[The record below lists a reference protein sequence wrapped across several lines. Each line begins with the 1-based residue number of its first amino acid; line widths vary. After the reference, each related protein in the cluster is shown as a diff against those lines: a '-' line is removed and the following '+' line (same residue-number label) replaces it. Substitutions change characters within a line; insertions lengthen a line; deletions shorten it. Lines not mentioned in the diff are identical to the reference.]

1 MGFGAG
7 ASRADRKA
15 KRRKLENSIPD
26 IPDDLETE
34 SNDDNAL
41 STKRK
46 RALDDNEND
55 GQATPRDVDQEIAKT
70 NKESSHKSK
79 KTKTASADTSS
90 LPLQIGE
97 PSDIKEAEVSLKKS
111 KKERK
116 AERKARE
123 AAADTNQEA
132 KTAAKQNDRDSNST
146 GRSDPTTTEK
156 KRVKS
161 KKQAG
166 VPGTN
171 AESKASR
178 FIVFIGEMLS
188 TVKNFTTLGSYKLL
202 GNLPFTATTATI
214 KNHFAA
220 VKPASVRHLTE
231 KDNPT
236 KSRGCAFLEFE
247 GYDRMKT
254 CLKQFH
260 QSTFNDGIS
269 APRKVNVE
277 LTAGGGGNTKDRRS
291 KIKGKNEK
299 LNEQR
304 VRQAQEADNSK
315 VDNPKVGKNKAVEVQ
330 HVLAEDSGIH
340 PSRKAR
346 IGG

>member
-1 MGFGAG
+1 MGFGTG
-7 ASRADRKA
+7 ASRAERKA
-15 KRRKLENSIPD
+15 KRRKIENSIPD

-34 SNDDNAL
+34 VNDDGAV

-46 RALDDNEND
+46 RAIDDD
-55 GQATPRDVDQEIAKT
+55 AKVDQTVTLERNEEIADK
-70 NKESSHKSK
+70 NVESHHKSK
-79 KTKTASADTSS
+79 KNKTSS
-90 LPLQIGE
+90 TESSLLPVQIGE
-97 PSDIKEAEVSLKKS
+97 PSDIAETEAAPKKS

-123 AAADTNQEA
+123 ADA
-132 KTAAKQNDRDSNST
+132 KSTSTAQTAEPAT
-146 GRSDPTTTEK
+146 GNATGPSDQIGSEKRRSKT
-156 KRVKS
+156 
-161 KKQAG
+161 KKQG
-166 VPGTN
+166 GISGEN
-171 AESKASR
+171 SESKAAR
-178 FIVFIGEMLS
+178 FIVFI
-188 TVKNFTTLGSYKLL
+188 
-202 GNLPFTATTATI
+202 GNLPFTATTASI

-220 VKPASVRHLTE
+220 VKPASIRHLTE
-231 KDNPT
+231 KGNPT

-247 GYDRMKT
+247 GYDHMKT

-269 APRKVNVE
+269 APRKLNVE

-291 KIKGKNEK
+291 KIKEKNVK

-304 VRQAQEADNSK
+304 VRQAQEADN
-315 VDNPKVGKNKAVEVQ
+315 PKVSKKEAVQGVK
-330 HVLAEDSGIH
+330 HVLAEDSGVH

>member
-7 ASRADRKA
+7 ASRAERKA

-26 IPDDLETE
+26 IPDDNDIE
-34 SNDDNAL
+34 SIDDSAV
-41 STKRK
+41 SSKRK
-46 RALDDNEND
+46 RALEDDANED
-55 GQATPRDVDQEIAKT
+55 QAIPLDHNEDLAK
-70 NKESSHKSK
+70 NKESNRKSK
-79 KTKTASADTSS
+79 KTKTSAETPSQPARIRESS
-90 LPLQIGE
+90 HVTETE
-97 PSDIKEAEVSLKKS
+97 PAPKKS

-123 AAADTNQEA
+123 AAENTISTNQEA
-132 KTAAKQNDRDSNST
+132 EAAARGNDQDTKAPGSSDQTTA
-146 GRSDPTTTEK
+146 EK

-161 KKQAG
+161 KKQGGASDAN
-166 VPGTN
+166 T
-171 AESKASR
+171 ESKASR
-178 FIVFIGEMLS
+178 FIVFIG
-188 TVKNFTTLGSYKLL
+188 
-202 GNLPFTATTATI
+202 NLPFTATTASI

-231 KDNPT
+231 KGNPT

-247 GYDRMKT
+247 GYDYMKT

-304 VRQAQEADNSK
+304 VRQAQVA
-315 VDNPKVGKNKAVEVQ
+315 DNPKPSKNEAVDGVQ
-330 HVLAEDSGIH
+330 HVLAEDSGVH

>member
-1 MGFGAG
+1 MGFGTG
-7 ASRADRKA
+7 ASRAERKA
-15 KRRKLENSIPD
+15 KRRKIENSIPD
-26 IPDDLETE
+26 IPDDLGTE
-34 SNDDNAL
+34 ANDDGAV

-46 RALDDNEND
+46 RSSDDD
-55 GQATPRDVDQEIAKT
+55 AKAGQAITLDRNEETADKNV
-70 NKESSHKSK
+70 ESHHKSK
-79 KTKTASADTSS
+79 KNKTSS
-90 LPLQIGE
+90 TESSLLPMQIGE
-97 PSDIKEAEVSLKKS
+97 PSDIAETEAAPKKS

-123 AAADTNQEA
+123 ADA
-132 KTAAKQNDRDSNST
+132 KSTSIAQTAEPATRNTT
-146 GRSDPTTTEK
+146 GPSDQISAEK
-156 KRVKS
+156 KRAKT
-161 KKQAG
+161 KKQGG
-166 VPGTN
+166 VSGDN
-171 AESKASR
+171 SESKAAR
-178 FIVFIGEMLS
+178 FIVFI
-188 TVKNFTTLGSYKLL
+188 
-202 GNLPFTATTATI
+202 GNLPFTATTASI

-231 KDNPT
+231 KGNPT

-247 GYDRMKT
+247 GYDHMKT

-269 APRKVNVE
+269 APRKLNVE

-291 KIKGKNEK
+291 KIKEKNMK

-304 VRQAQEADNSK
+304 VRQAQEAE
-315 VDNPKVGKNKAVEVQ
+315 NPKVSKKEAVQGVK
-330 HVLAEDSGIH
+330 HVLAEDSGVH

>member
-7 ASRADRKA
+7 ASRAERKA

-26 IPDDLETE
+26 IPNDIDTE
-34 SNDDNAL
+34 SINDSAV
-41 STKRK
+41 SSKRK
-46 RALDDNEND
+46 RALEDDAND
-55 GQATPRDVDQEIAKT
+55 DQTIPLDHDGEVAK
-70 NKESSHKSK
+70 NKESNRKSK
-79 KTKTASADTSS
+79 KTKTSAETPS
-90 LPLQIGE
+90 LPTQIRE
-97 PSDIKEAEVSLKKS
+97 SSDVTETEVAPKKS

-123 AAADTNQEA
+123 ATENTISTNQEA
-132 KTAAKQNDRDSNST
+132 EATARGNGQDTNAT
-146 GRSDPTTTEK
+146 RSSDQTTAEK

-161 KKQAG
+161 KKQGG
-166 VPGTN
+166 VPGAN
-171 AESKASR
+171 AESKAAR
-178 FIVFIGEMLS
+178 FIVFI
-188 TVKNFTTLGSYKLL
+188 
-202 GNLPFTATTATI
+202 GNLPFTATTASI

-231 KDNPT
+231 KGNPT

-247 GYDRMKT
+247 GYDHMKT

-304 VRQAQEADNSK
+304 VRQAQEADN
-315 VDNPKVGKNKAVEVQ
+315 PKVSKNKAVEGVQ
-330 HVLAEDSGIH
+330 HVLAEDSGVH

>member
-7 ASRADRKA
+7 ASRAERKA
-15 KRRKLENSIPD
+15 KKRKLENSIPD
-26 IPDDLETE
+26 IPDDIDTE
-34 SNDDNAL
+34 SNNDSAI

-46 RALDDNEND
+46 RTLEDGANDDQTIPLDQN
-55 GQATPRDVDQEIAKT
+55 GEIAK
-70 NKESSHKSK
+70 NKEFNRKSK
-79 KTKTASADTSS
+79 KTKTSSAEMPS
-90 LPLQIGE
+90 LLVQIEE
-97 PSDIKEAEVSLKKS
+97 PSHVTEVELAPKKS

-123 AAADTNQEA
+123 AAENKIPTTQEA
-132 KTAAKQNDRDSNST
+132 ETAARGNAT
-146 GRSDPTTTEK
+146 EHSDQTTAEK
-156 KRVKS
+156 KRAKS
-161 KKQAG
+161 KKQG
-166 VPGTN
+166 DVPSAN
-171 AESKASR
+171 AESKAAR
-178 FIVFIGEMLS
+178 FIVFI
-188 TVKNFTTLGSYKLL
+188 
-202 GNLPFTATTATI
+202 GNLPFTATTASI

-231 KDNPT
+231 KGNPT

-247 GYDRMKT
+247 GYDHMKT

-304 VRQAQEADNSK
+304 VRQAQEADN
-315 VDNPKVGKNKAVEVQ
+315 PKVSKNKAVEGAQ
-330 HVLAEDSGIH
+330 HVLAEDSGVH

>member
-7 ASRADRKA
+7 ASRAERKA

-34 SNDDNAL
+34 SNNDSVLA
-41 STKRK
+41 KRK
-46 RALDDNEND
+46 RALDDDANEGQIID
-55 GQATPRDVDQEIAKT
+55 GNEEIAKK
-70 NKESSHKSK
+70 NKESNHKSK
-79 KTKTASADTSS
+79 KNKTTAVDTTS
-90 LPLQIGE
+90 LPVQNGE
-97 PSDIKEAEVSLKKS
+97 LSDIAETELAPKKS

-123 AAADTNQEA
+123 AAANATSNTQDTETAEKKNGPDTN
-132 KTAAKQNDRDSNST
+132 TVGDS
-146 GRSDPTTTEK
+146 DQTTCTK
-156 KRVKS
+156 KRAKN
-161 KKQAG
+161 KKQGDGSGA
-166 VPGTN
+166 N

-178 FIVFIGEMLS
+178 FIVF
-188 TVKNFTTLGSYKLL
+188 V
-202 GNLPFTATTATI
+202 GNLPFTATTASI

-231 KDNPT
+231 KGNPT

-247 GYDRMKT
+247 GYDHMKT

-260 QSTFNDGIS
+260 QTTFNDGLS

-315 VDNPKVGKNKAVEVQ
+315 VSKSKTTDVQ

>member
-7 ASRADRKA
+7 ASRAERKA
-15 KRRKLENSIPD
+15 KRRKIENSIPD
-26 IPDDLETE
+26 VPDDIEAE
-34 SNDDNAL
+34 ANDDGAV

-46 RALDDNEND
+46 RSIDDDANV
-55 GQATPRDVDQEIAKT
+55 GRTIASDQSEEVA
-70 NKESSHKSK
+70 NKNVESHHKSK
-79 KTKTASADTSS
+79 KNKTSSAESSS
-90 LPLQIGE
+90 LPMHLGE
-97 PSDIKEAEVSLKKS
+97 PSDIAETDAAPKKS

-123 AAADTNQEA
+123 ADA
-132 KTAAKQNDRDSNST
+132 KSTSTAQTAEPLT
-146 GRSDPTTTEK
+146 GN
-156 KRVKS
+156 
-161 KKQAG
+161 A
-166 VPGTN
+166 PGTN
-171 AESKASR
+171 ATGPSDQITAEKKRTKTKKQGGVSSDNSESKAAR
-178 FIVFIGEMLS
+178 FIVFI
-188 TVKNFTTLGSYKLL
+188 
-202 GNLPFTATTATI
+202 GNLPFTATTASI

-231 KDNPT
+231 KGNPS

-247 GYDRMKT
+247 GYDHMKT

-269 APRKVNVE
+269 APRKLNVE

-291 KIKGKNEK
+291 KIKEKNVK

-304 VRQAQEADNSK
+304 VRQAQEADN
-315 VDNPKVGKNKAVEVQ
+315 PKVSKKEAVQGVK
-330 HVLAEDSGIH
+330 HVLAEDSGVH

>member
-1 MGFGAG
+1 MGFGTG
-7 ASRADRKA
+7 ASRAERKA
-15 KRRKLENSIPD
+15 KRRKIENSIPD
-26 IPDDLETE
+26 IPEDLETE
-34 SNDDNAL
+34 ANDDGAV

-46 RALDDNEND
+46 RSIVDDD
-55 GQATPRDVDQEIAKT
+55 AKVDQIVTLEGNEEIAGK
-70 NKESSHKSK
+70 NVESHHKSK
-79 KTKTASADTSS
+79 KNKTSS
-90 LPLQIGE
+90 TESSLLPVQIEE
-97 PSDIKEAEVSLKKS
+97 PSDIAETEATPKKS

-123 AAADTNQEA
+123 ADA
-132 KTAAKQNDRDSNST
+132 KSTSTAQTAEPAT
-146 GRSDPTTTEK
+146 GNATGPSDQISAEK
-156 KRVKS
+156 KRSKT
-161 KKQAG
+161 KKQGG
-166 VPGTN
+166 VSGEN
-171 AESKASR
+171 SESKAAR
-178 FIVFIGEMLS
+178 FIVFIGRGPFLKHSLLS
-188 TVKNFTTLGSYKLL
+188 WAYMLL
-202 GNLPFTATTATI
+202 GNLPFTATTASI

-231 KDNPT
+231 KGNPT

-247 GYDRMKT
+247 GYDHMKT

-269 APRKVNVE
+269 APRKLNVE

-291 KIKGKNEK
+291 KIKEKNVK

-304 VRQAQEADNSK
+304 VRQAQEADN
-315 VDNPKVGKNKAVEVQ
+315 PKVSKKEAVQGVK
-330 HVLAEDSGIH
+330 HVLAEDSGVH

>member
-1 MGFGAG
+1 MGFGTG
-7 ASRADRKA
+7 ASRAERKA
-15 KRRKLENSIPD
+15 KRRKIENSIPD

-34 SNDDNAL
+34 ANDDGAV

-46 RALDDNEND
+46 RSIDDDAKVGQTVTLDRNE
-55 GQATPRDVDQEIAKT
+55 EIADK
-70 NKESSHKSK
+70 NVEPYHKSK
-79 KTKTASADTSS
+79 NNKTSS
-90 LPLQIGE
+90 TELSLLPMQIGE
-97 PSDIKEAEVSLKKS
+97 PSDIAETEAAPKKS

-123 AAADTNQEA
+123 TDA
-132 KTAAKQNDRDSNST
+132 KSTSIVQTAEPAT
-146 GRSDPTTTEK
+146 GNATGPSDQISAEK
-156 KRVKS
+156 KRSKT
-161 KKQAG
+161 KKQGG
-166 VPGTN
+166 VSGEN
-171 AESKASR
+171 SESKAAR
-178 FIVFIGEMLS
+178 FIVFI
-188 TVKNFTTLGSYKLL
+188 
-202 GNLPFTATTATI
+202 GNLPFTATTASI

-231 KDNPT
+231 KGNPT

-247 GYDRMKT
+247 GYDHMKT

-269 APRKVNVE
+269 APRKLNVE

-291 KIKGKNEK
+291 KIKEKNVK

-304 VRQAQEADNSK
+304 VRQAQEADN
-315 VDNPKVGKNKAVEVQ
+315 PKVSKKEAVQGVK
-330 HVLAEDSGIH
+330 HVLAEDSGVH

>member
-7 ASRADRKA
+7 ASRAERKA

-26 IPDDLETE
+26 IPDDIDIE
-34 SNDDNAL
+34 SINDSAV
-41 STKRK
+41 SSKRK
-46 RALDDNEND
+46 RALEDDANE
-55 GQATPRDVDQEIAKT
+55 DQDIPLDHKGGLAK
-70 NKESSHKSK
+70 NKESNRKSK
-79 KTKTASADTSS
+79 KPKTSAETPS
-90 LPLQIGE
+90 LPTRTRESSHVMETELA
-97 PSDIKEAEVSLKKS
+97 PKKS

-116 AERKARE
+116 AERKAKE
-123 AAADTNQEA
+123 AAENTISTNQEA
-132 KTAAKQNDRDSNST
+132 EAAARGKDQDTNATGSSDQTTA
-146 GRSDPTTTEK
+146 EK

-161 KKQAG
+161 KKQGG
-166 VPGTN
+166 VSGANT
-171 AESKASR
+171 ESKAAR
-178 FIVFIGEMLS
+178 FIVFI
-188 TVKNFTTLGSYKLL
+188 
-202 GNLPFTATTATI
+202 GNLPFTATTASI

-231 KDNPT
+231 KGNPT

-247 GYDRMKT
+247 GYDYMKT

-269 APRKVNVE
+269 APRKINVE

-304 VRQAQEADNSK
+304 VRQAQAA
-315 VDNPKVGKNKAVEVQ
+315 DNPKVSKNKAVDGAQ
-330 HVLAEDSGIH
+330 HVLAEDSGVH

>member
-1 MGFGAG
+1 MGFGTG
-7 ASRADRKA
+7 ASRAERKA
-15 KRRKLENSIPD
+15 KRRKIENSIPD
-26 IPDDLETE
+26 IPEDLETE
-34 SNDDNAL
+34 ANDDGAV

-46 RALDDNEND
+46 RSIVDDD
-55 GQATPRDVDQEIAKT
+55 AKVDQIGILEGNEEIAGK
-70 NKESSHKSK
+70 NVESHHKSK
-79 KTKTASADTSS
+79 KNKTSS
-90 LPLQIGE
+90 TESSLLPMQIEE
-97 PSDIKEAEVSLKKS
+97 PSDIAEIEATPKKS

-123 AAADTNQEA
+123 ADA
-132 KTAAKQNDRDSNST
+132 KSTSTAQTAEPAT
-146 GRSDPTTTEK
+146 GNATGPSDQISAEK
-156 KRVKS
+156 KRSKP
-161 KKQAG
+161 KKQGG
-166 VPGTN
+166 VSGEN
-171 AESKASR
+171 SESKAAR
-178 FIVFIGEMLS
+178 FIVFI
-188 TVKNFTTLGSYKLL
+188 
-202 GNLPFTATTATI
+202 GNLPFTATTASI

-231 KDNPT
+231 KGNPT

-247 GYDRMKT
+247 GYDHMKT

-269 APRKVNVE
+269 APRKLNVE

-291 KIKGKNEK
+291 KIKEKNVK

-304 VRQAQEADNSK
+304 VRQAQEADN
-315 VDNPKVGKNKAVEVQ
+315 PKVKKKEAVQGVK
-330 HVLAEDSGIH
+330 HVLAEDSGVH

>member
-7 ASRADRKA
+7 ASRAERKA

-34 SNDDNAL
+34 SNNDSVLA
-41 STKRK
+41 KRK
-46 RALDDNEND
+46 RALDDDANEGQIID
-55 GQATPRDVDQEIAKT
+55 GNEEIAKK
-70 NKESSHKSK
+70 NKESNHKSK
-79 KTKTASADTSS
+79 KNKTTAVDTTS
-90 LPLQIGE
+90 LPVQNGE
-97 PSDIKEAEVSLKKS
+97 LSDIAETELAPKKS

-123 AAADTNQEA
+123 AAANATSNTQDTETAEKKNGPDTN
-132 KTAAKQNDRDSNST
+132 TVGDS
-146 GRSDPTTTEK
+146 DQTTCTK
-156 KRVKS
+156 KRAKN
-161 KKQAG
+161 KKQGDGSGA
-166 VPGTN
+166 N

-178 FIVFIGEMLS
+178 FIVF
-188 TVKNFTTLGSYKLL
+188 V
-202 GNLPFTATTATI
+202 GNLPFTATTASI

-231 KDNPT
+231 KGNPT

-247 GYDRMKT
+247 GYDHMKT

-260 QSTFNDGIS
+260 QTTFNDGLS

-304 VRQAQEADNSK
+304 VRQAQEQADNSK
-315 VDNPKVGKNKAVEVQ
+315 VSKSKTTDVQ

>member
-1 MGFGAG
+1 MGFGSG
-7 ASRADRKA
+7 ASRAERKA

-34 SNDDNAL
+34 SNHD
-41 STKRK
+41 SVPTKRK
-46 RALDDNEND
+46 RALDDDMNEDPITPFD
-55 GQATPRDVDQEIAKT
+55 GNGEMAKDKDS
-70 NKESSHKSK
+70 NHKSK
-79 KTKTASADTSS
+79 KTKTTSVDIS
-90 LPLQIGE
+90 SRPVQIGE
-97 PSDIKEAEVSLKKS
+97 PSGDDIAENEIAPKKS

-116 AERKARE
+116 AERKAKE
-123 AAADTNQEA
+123 AAANTNTTSTKQEGE
-132 KTAAKQNDRDSNST
+132 TAAKQSDLDTNAVGNS
-146 GRSDPTTTEK
+146 DQTTSGK
-156 KRVKS
+156 KRAKN
-161 KKQAG
+161 KKQGG
-166 VPGTN
+166 VSGAN
-171 AESKASR
+171 SESKAAR
-178 FIVFIGEMLS
+178 FIVF
-188 TVKNFTTLGSYKLL
+188 V
-202 GNLPFTATTATI
+202 GNLPFTATAASI

-231 KDNPT
+231 KGNPT
-236 KSRGCAFLEFE
+236 KSKGCAFLEFE
-247 GYDRMKT
+247 GYDHMKT

-260 QSTFNDGIS
+260 QTTFNDGIS

-277 LTAGGGGNTKDRRS
+277 LTAGGGGNTKDRRL

-304 VRQAQEADNSK
+304 VRQAQEAN
-315 VDNPKVGKNKAVEVQ
+315 NPKVSKSKAVEIQ

>member
-1 MGFGAG
+1 MGFGTG
-7 ASRADRKA
+7 ASRAERKA
-15 KRRKLENSIPD
+15 KRRKIENSIPD

-34 SNDDNAL
+34 ANEDGAV

-46 RALDDNEND
+46 RSIDDD
-55 GQATPRDVDQEIAKT
+55 AKVDQTVTLERNEEITDK
-70 NKESSHKSK
+70 NVESHHKSK
-79 KTKTASADTSS
+79 KNKTSS
-90 LPLQIGE
+90 TESSVLPAQIGE
-97 PSDIKEAEVSLKKS
+97 TSDIAETEAAPKKS

-123 AAADTNQEA
+123 ADAKSTSTAQAAEPA
-132 KTAAKQNDRDSNST
+132 T
-146 GRSDPTTTEK
+146 GNATGPSDQISAEK
-156 KRVKS
+156 KRSKT
-161 KKQAG
+161 KKQGG
-166 VPGTN
+166 VSGEN
-171 AESKASR
+171 SESKAAR
-178 FIVFIGEMLS
+178 FIVFI
-188 TVKNFTTLGSYKLL
+188 
-202 GNLPFTATTATI
+202 GNLPFTATTASI

-231 KDNPT
+231 KGNPT

-247 GYDRMKT
+247 GYDHMKT

-269 APRKVNVE
+269 APRKLNVE

-291 KIKGKNEK
+291 KIKEKNVK

-304 VRQAQEADNSK
+304 VRQAQEADN
-315 VDNPKVGKNKAVEVQ
+315 PKVSKNEAVQGVK
-330 HVLAEDSGIH
+330 HVLAEDSGVH

>member
-1 MGFGAG
+1 MGFGTG
-7 ASRADRKA
+7 ASRAERKA
-15 KRRKLENSIPD
+15 KRRKIENSIPD
-26 IPDDLETE
+26 IPDGLETE
-34 SNDDNAL
+34 ANDDGAV

-46 RALDDNEND
+46 RSIDDDAKVGQTVTLNRNEETAYQN
-55 GQATPRDVDQEIAKT
+55 V
-70 NKESSHKSK
+70 ESHHKSK
-79 KTKTASADTSS
+79 KNKTSSTESSS
-90 LPLQIGE
+90 LPMQIEE
-97 PSDIKEAEVSLKKS
+97 PSDIAETEAAPKKS

-123 AAADTNQEA
+123 ADA
-132 KTAAKQNDRDSNST
+132 KSTSITQTAEPATENAT
-146 GRSDPTTTEK
+146 GPSDQINAEK
-156 KRVKS
+156 KRSKT
-161 KKQAG
+161 KKQGAVSG
-166 VPGTN
+166 GN
-171 AESKASR
+171 SESKAAR
-178 FIVFIGEMLS
+178 FIVFI
-188 TVKNFTTLGSYKLL
+188 
-202 GNLPFTATTATI
+202 GNLPFTATTASI

-231 KDNPT
+231 KENPT

-247 GYDRMKT
+247 GYDHMKT

-269 APRKVNVE
+269 APRKLNVE

-291 KIKGKNEK
+291 KIKEKNVK

-304 VRQAQEADNSK
+304 VRQAQEADN
-315 VDNPKVGKNKAVEVQ
+315 PKVSKKEAVQGVK
-330 HVLAEDSGIH
+330 HVLAEDSGVH

>member
-7 ASRADRKA
+7 ASRAERKA

-26 IPDDLETE
+26 IPDDIETE
-34 SNDDNAL
+34 SNNDGAV

-46 RALDDNEND
+46 RALDDDVNDDQTAALDRNEGLANKNKD
-55 GQATPRDVDQEIAKT
+55 SKHKT
-70 NKESSHKSK
+70 K
-79 KTKTASADTSS
+79 KAKTASANAPS
-90 LPLQIGE
+90 LSVQIGE
-97 PSDIKEAEVSLKKS
+97 PSDIAETEAAPKKS

-123 AAADTNQEA
+123 AAANTTSTAQEA
-132 KTAAKQNDRDSNST
+132 ETAAKQTDSDTKAT
-146 GRSDPTTTEK
+146 GHSDQTTTEK
-156 KRVKS
+156 KRMKG
-161 KKQAG
+161 KKQGGISGA
-166 VPGTN
+166 T
-171 AESKASR
+171 AESKAAR
-178 FIVFIGEMLS
+178 FIVFI
-188 TVKNFTTLGSYKLL
+188 
-202 GNLPFTATTATI
+202 GNLPFTATTASI

-231 KDNPT
+231 KGNPT

-247 GYDRMKT
+247 GYDHMKT

-304 VRQAQEADNSK
+304 VRQAQEAEK
-315 VDNPKVGKNKAVEVQ
+315 PKDGKDKAVEVQ
-330 HVLAEDSGIH
+330 HVLAEDSGVH

>member
-1 MGFGAG
+1 MGFGTG
-7 ASRADRKA
+7 ASRAERKA
-15 KRRKLENSIPD
+15 KRRKIENSIPD

-34 SNDDNAL
+34 ANDDGAV

-46 RALDDNEND
+46 RAIDDDAKVGQTVTSDKNE
-55 GQATPRDVDQEIAKT
+55 EIADK
-70 NKESSHKSK
+70 NFESHHKSK
-79 KTKTASADTSS
+79 KNKTSS
-90 LPLQIGE
+90 TESSLLPMQIGE
-97 PSDIKEAEVSLKKS
+97 PSDIAETEAAPKKS

-123 AAADTNQEA
+123 ADA
-132 KTAAKQNDRDSNST
+132 KSTSIVQTAEPATENVT
-146 GRSDPTTTEK
+146 GPSDQISAEK
-156 KRVKS
+156 KRAKT
-161 KKQAG
+161 KKQG
-166 VPGTN
+166 GGSGDN
-171 AESKASR
+171 SESKAAR
-178 FIVFIGEMLS
+178 FIVFI
-188 TVKNFTTLGSYKLL
+188 
-202 GNLPFTATTATI
+202 GNLPFTATTASI

-231 KDNPT
+231 KGNPT

-247 GYDRMKT
+247 GYDHMKT

-260 QSTFNDGIS
+260 QSTFDDRVS
-269 APRKVNVE
+269 APRKLNVE

-291 KIKGKNEK
+291 KIKEKNVK

-304 VRQAQEADNSK
+304 VRQAQEADN
-315 VDNPKVGKNKAVEVQ
+315 PKVSKKEAVQ
-330 HVLAEDSGIH
+330 GMKHVLAEDSGVH